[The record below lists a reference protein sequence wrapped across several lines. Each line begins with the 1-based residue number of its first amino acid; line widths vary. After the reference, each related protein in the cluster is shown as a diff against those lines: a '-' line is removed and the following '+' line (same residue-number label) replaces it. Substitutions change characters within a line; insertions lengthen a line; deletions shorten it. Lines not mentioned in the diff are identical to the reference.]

1 MFEVDR
7 YTLSSSRFD
16 FFPFF
21 QIWNLLCSLV
31 IEFIMWSLTAHT
43 WKYTLTHLF
52 SAFLRFSDP
61 SPTNWNSIFFGRKKE
76 NQINWKTFS
85 LFIRYSFIRTE
96 FALSCISIFIFFDT
110 LSFTIICFVAF
121 LFFSFPFS
129 SFNFVENSSVLK
141 FDFLKA

>member
-121 LFFSFPFS
+121 LFFRFLSLLLISLKIRRFW
-129 SFNFVENSSVLK
+129 NSI
-141 FDFLKA
+141 F